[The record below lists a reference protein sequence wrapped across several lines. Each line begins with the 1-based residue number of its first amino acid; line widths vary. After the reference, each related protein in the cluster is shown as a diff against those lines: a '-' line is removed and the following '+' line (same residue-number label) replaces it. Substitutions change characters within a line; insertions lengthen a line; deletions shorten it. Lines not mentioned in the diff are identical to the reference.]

1 MFSLKF
7 GLLCLFSILPTM
19 HAEPLTVLLGTFA
32 REDSEGVYAVQMD
45 TETGALSEAK
55 RVAELATPGFLARH
69 PKLPVVY
76 AIQLEEDASGAQ
88 VGGITAFAV
97 DWATGELTELNRRV
111 TAAGRFAHLAVDPEG
126 QRVIVASYGGGQVT
140 AYFLES
146 DGRLGEGGELIE
158 QTGTFGP
165 HARQKAAHPHSV
177 TISPDGRF
185 AWVADLGL
193 DRVLAYDLTGDASL
207 PTPHV
212 VGDAVIHAG
221 AGPRHSKFSTDG
233 KSFYVLNEL
242 DASITVFGY
251 DAAAGTLDERQQLS
265 LLPPDYDGA
274 VSSSEIR
281 THPNG
286 RFVYAAHRGD
296 STIVIFSREQSSGR
310 LTRLGA
316 VPTGGKTPRNFA
328 LSPDGAW
335 LIAANQNSDTLTTFR
350 VDGETG
356 GLTATGESTAVP
368 RAVCV
373 LFDPR

>member
-1 MFSLKF
+1 
-7 GLLCLFSILPTM
+7 M
-19 HAEPLTVLLGTFA
+19 HAEPLTVLLGTFT
-32 REDSEGVYAVQMD
+32 RGDSEGVYAVQMD
-45 TETGALSEAK
+45 TETGALTEAK
-55 RVAELATPGFLARH
+55 LVAELENPGFLTRH

-76 AIQLEEDASGAQ
+76 AILVEKDSSGSQ
-88 VGGITAFAV
+88 VGGIAAYAI
-97 DWATGELTELNRRV
+97 DWKTGELKEINRRV
-111 TAAGRFAHLAVDPEG
+111 ASGGTFAHLAVDPAG
-126 QRVIVASYGGGQVT
+126 RRVIAASYGGGYVT
-140 AYFLES
+140 AWSLDP
-146 DGRLGEGGELIE
+146 DGRLGEGGELIP
-158 QTGTFGP
+158 QTGTLGP
-165 HARQKAAHPHSV
+165 NAKRQNAAHPHSV

-193 DRVLAYDLTGDASL
+193 DRVLAYDLTGAAPL
-207 PTPHV
+207 PQPHV
-212 VGDAVIHAG
+212 DGDAVSHAG

-265 LLPPDYDGA
+265 LLLPDYDGA

-296 STIVIFSREQSSGR
+296 STIVIFSRDQRSGK
-310 LTRLGA
+310 LSRLGA

-335 LIAANQNSDTLTTFR
+335 LIAANQNSDTLTTFK
-350 VDGETG
+350 VDAETG
-356 GLTATGESTAVP
+356 ALTATGESTAVP
-368 RAVCV
+368 HAVCV
-373 LFDPR
+373 LF